1 MKLEMD
7 ILDKIIAHK
16 VTEVAKRKESVPIK
30 QLEKSIYFESHV
42 LSLTGHLKMGD
53 APRIIAEIKRKSPSK
68 GIINKNIDVREL
80 STGYIQAGAAALSVL
95 TDTAFFQ
102 GSNEDLMMARKD
114 NTNPILRK
122 DFMID
127 EYQILEAKSIGA
139 DAILLIA
146 SVLNPKETKKLAQFA
161 NSLGLEVLLEVHN
174 EAELQNHPNEFVN
187 IIGVN
192 NRNLKTFE
200 VDIQTSVQLSALIPD
215 DFLKISESGISS
227 PEAITQLIK
236 AGFNGFLVGEYFMQS
251 SKPHLK
257 CEALIRSVKELMKG

>member
-1 MKLEMD
+1 MD

-16 VTEVAKRKESVPIK
+16 IKEVAKRKESFPIK
-30 QLEKSIYFESHV
+30 LLEKSIYFENPV
-42 LSLTGHLKMGD
+42 LSLSSHLKMGE
-53 APRIIAEIKRKSPSK
+53 APRIIAEIKRRSPSK

-102 GSNEDLMMARKD
+102 GSNEDLNIARKY
-114 NTNPILRK
+114 NKSPILRK

-146 SVLNPKETKKLAQFA
+146 SVLNPERTKELARFA
-161 NSLGLEVLLEVHN
+161 NSLRLEVLLEVHN
-174 EAELQNHPNEFVN
+174 ETELQKHPNQYVN

-215 DFLKISESGISS
+215 DFLKISESGISN
-227 PEAITQLIK
+227 PEAIAQLINV
-236 AGFNGFLVGEYFMQS
+236 GFNGFLVGEYFMQS

-257 CEALIRSVKELMKG
+257 CKGLIQSVKELMKG